1 MQLHALKY
9 DTEFN
14 YMILLQSRHTQHS
27 CTVYYLHS
35 NIKWHKSHRDHHH
48 TDSTATVVS
57 VTRPQQQLLNGLSR
71 HRRIIIRNR
80 SCQWRLD

>member
-1 MQLHALKY
+1 MPQISKLTKEAQNTADNINHFPYIGVWHKYNVFSKMQLHALKY

-35 NIKWHKSHRDHHH
+35 NIKWHKSHRQ
-48 TDSTATVVS
+48 
-57 VTRPQQQLLNGLSR
+57 RPS
-71 HRRIIIRNR
+71 
-80 SCQWRLD
+80 SYW